1 MMFKKFGRSKFVQMR
16 FKNVTK
22 EMMNLQFLVHWKLQT
37 YIDWFSSWKSSLS
50 QDMLSKGRF

>member
-22 EMMNLQFLVHWKLQT
+22 EMMNLLALYKEDCKLAL
-37 YIDWFSSWKSSLS
+37 I
-50 QDMLSKGRF
+50 